1 MIYDIILYVG
11 DGAVSVLEF
20 KKGMAECGLQL
31 GEMQLT
37 QLFAF
42 FDKDRSGSIDFEEFL
57 QGVRVRRRAYIDRRM
72 NGWIGRWMDG

>member
-1 MIYDIILYVG
+1 MMDGWMMFACMYVG
-11 DGAVSVLEF
+11 DGALSLMEF

-42 FDKDRSGSIDFEEFL
+42 FDKDRSGAIDFEEFI
-57 QGVRVRRRAYIDRRM
+57 QGVRVRKACR
-72 NGWIGRWMDG
+72 